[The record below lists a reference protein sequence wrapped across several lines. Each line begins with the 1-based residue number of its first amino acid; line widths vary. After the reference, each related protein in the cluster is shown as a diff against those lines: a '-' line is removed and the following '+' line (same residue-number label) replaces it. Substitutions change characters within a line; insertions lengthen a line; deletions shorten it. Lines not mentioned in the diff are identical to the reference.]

1 MQDIVA
7 EGRANITTG
16 EVRYLNSIW
25 KDAEETPVV
34 NGASRHKYTTKLKV
48 PIKNARSLVNKQ
60 DLTFDL
66 ETKGHTL
73 VDNFYS
79 EIKDYR
85 NNKDV
90 RKIFYEEVAD
100 QIIKP
105 LTNCGKYTYIT
116 INNMISS
123 NNQTFFSYNIIHY
136 DSCIYIYCLQT
147 HS

>member
-1 MQDIVA
+1 M
-7 EGRANITTG
+7 
-16 EVRYLNSIW
+16 L
-25 KDAEETPVV
+25 
-34 NGASRHKYTTKLKV
+34 KYYKKTSTAKGF
-48 PIKNARSLVNKQ
+48 
-60 DLTFDL
+60 LTFDL

-136 DSCIYIYCLQT
+136 DSCIYILFTNPQLIGL
-147 HS
+147 